1 MTHLFQSLKTANLPL
16 RRQKNVDRRVREYLS
31 HREVEE
37 LRKAARKDTR
47 HGLRNDTLI
56 LMMFRHGL
64 RVSEIASLKW
74 QQVDLKIGLLHVKRL
89 KKGIP
94 STHPLRALEL
104 RALRQLARDY
114 PDSPYIFVSERRSP
128 LSPRT
133 IRHIVCEAG
142 ERAGFSF
149 PLHPHILR
157 HSTGFYLAN
166 KGVDTRSIQSYMGHA
181 RIDNTVIYTALNAN
195 RFNDFFSD

>member
-1 MTHLFQSLKTANLPL
+1 MTHLFQSLKTANLPP

>member
-1 MTHLFQSLKTANLPL
+1 MNRVAIDKLQTLPFIPLYGKVGKCYPRKATGGSSMMHPFQSLKTANLPP

-37 LRKAARKDTR
+37 LRKTARKNTR

-94 STHPLRALEL
+94 STHPLRGLEL

-133 IRHIVCEAG
+133 N
-142 ERAGFSF
+142 F
-149 PLHPHILR
+149 
-157 HSTGFYLAN
+157 
-166 KGVDTRSIQSYMGHA
+166 
-181 RIDNTVIYTALNAN
+181 IY
-195 RFNDFFSD
+195 